1 MRILLCNYEY
11 PPLGGGG
18 GVFTAHLAQELAKQH
33 EVTVLTSQGLGAPL
47 DNVENGVR
55 VVRVPVFLRKQQ
67 ATASLVSMLSFILVG
82 AREGKKLLRNEKF
95 DVINTHFVLPTGP
108 VGNALARFAGI
119 PNVLLVIGGDIY
131 DPSKF
136 TSPHR
141 HPLLKTW
148 VKRLLRRAD
157 LVVGESSDILEK
169 ARQYYVPEIEGVLL
183 PYGIQRPEFTPVP
196 RANFG
201 FAKEDILR
209 VTVGRLVGRKAVDQ
223 LIAMVESLNNNRVRL
238 VVIGSGPVEQ
248 SLKEESRRRGV
259 ADQVRLTGS
268 VGEEE
273 KFQLLQMSDIYAST
287 SQHEGFGLVFLEA
300 MHCGLPIVCY
310 DQGGQTDFLRNE
322 ETGYLVP
329 LNNLEQ
335 FGESCRLLI
344 GDAGLRKSMAETNR
358 RLIED
363 FYIESCARKYEDA
376 FQEAIER
383 CADGSSERSSDNW
396 GHLLM
401 LTYLSA
407 LLLERQLVV

>member
-82 AREGKKLLRNEKF
+82 TREGKKLLKNEKF

-169 ARQYYVPEIEGVLL
+169 ARQYYAPEIEGVLL

-201 FAKEDILR
+201 FAEEDILL
-209 VTVGRLVGRKAVDQ
+209 VTVG
-223 LIAMVESLNNNRVRL
+223 
-238 VVIGSGPVEQ
+238 PWW
-248 SLKEESRRRGV
+248 
-259 ADQVRLTGS
+259 
-268 VGEEE
+268 
-273 KFQLLQMSDIYAST
+273 
-287 SQHEGFGLVFLEA
+287 
-300 MHCGLPIVCY
+300 
-310 DQGGQTDFLRNE
+310 
-322 ETGYLVP
+322 
-329 LNNLEQ
+329 
-335 FGESCRLLI
+335 
-344 GDAGLRKSMAETNR
+344 
-358 RLIED
+358 
-363 FYIESCARKYEDA
+363 
-376 FQEAIER
+376 
-383 CADGSSERSSDNW
+383 DGK
-396 GHLLM
+396 L
-401 LTYLSA
+401 
-407 LLLERQLVV
+407 